1 MRTRLAL
8 AGAALGAALLTGA
21 SVATA
26 QAAPVSPG
34 TSTTTAVAPGAYSW
48 IYVGTYRT
56 HKECYNDGK
65 NSVYSQWDCKPVNGK
80 YQLWVNDAS

>member
-8 AGAALGAALLTGA
+8 TGAALGATLLTGA

-26 QAAPVSPG
+26 QAAPVSSD
-34 TSTTTAVAPGAYSW
+34 TSTTTAVASGAYSW

-56 HKECYNDGK
+56 HAECYADGR
-65 NSVYSQWDCKPVNGK
+65 NSAYSQWDCKPVNGK